1 MILWRL
7 ISNCVDIVTKFT
19 GEQCTT
25 INQLQDIRPE
35 GETMVVRVVARV
47 ARVFVNC
54 LQVTCKQLTKTLGSK
69 RPAVD

>member
-1 MILWRL
+1 MLLWRL
-7 ISNCVDIVTKFT
+7 ILNCVDIVTKFT
-19 GEQCTT
+19 GEQYTT
-25 INQLQDIRPE
+25 INQQQGIQPE
-35 GETMVVRVVARV
+35 GETMVVRVARV